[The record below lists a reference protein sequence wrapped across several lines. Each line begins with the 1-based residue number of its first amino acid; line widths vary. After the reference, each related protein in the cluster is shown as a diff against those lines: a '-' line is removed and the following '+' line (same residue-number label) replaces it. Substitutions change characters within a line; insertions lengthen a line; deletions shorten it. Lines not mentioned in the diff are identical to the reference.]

1 MTRQS
6 RPQSP
11 PSAAPKADKIK
22 SVCRSPSPKGGE
34 NQTTKIMAL
43 LDVWGLATPE
53 LDECIEKA
61 QSARVEMMKLMEGLS
76 KTIWGTDAGKEPFQQ
91 TLRREPASKQFR
103 DGDTK
108 PLDPFSS
115 LLPGLS
121 SAPVPDGGL
130 QSADARIA
138 ELLEILWADIRLW
151 KSVAKKLPPQ
161 EIVADVHR
169 WYGLQ
174 FPEIP
179 VAAWN
184 QMVRQPQKREILFN
198 LLHIGFGTEDENIA
212 IQELNQKLPPKL
224 AGKLLYEYLL
234 SPGSTHSNL
243 LAAQEFSPAV
253 LACLRK
259 AVVKLRDGIAWCQKN
274 PGLIPPTL
282 APSPRHRPRDV
293 ERVRFIEQ
301 MVKRLLD
308 NPALSDYGL
317 AGKNASNRKLA
328 AEARQLVELREGQA
342 VERYSELRDG
352 KVIGRKPRRLRKI
365 RPTR

>member
-6 RPQSP
+6 HPQSP

-22 SVCRSPSPKGGE
+22 SVRRSPSPKDGE
-34 NQTTKIMAL
+34 NQTAKIMAL
-43 LDVWGLATPE
+43 LNAWNSTTPD
-53 LDECIEKA
+53 LDDCIGKA
-61 QSARVEMMKLMEGLS
+61 QRARVEMLELLNGM
-76 KTIWGTDAGKEPFQQ
+76 AKEILGSDSGRKPLPQQ
-91 TLRREPASKQFR
+91 LRREPASKQFR

-108 PLDPFSS
+108 PLDPFSV
-115 LLPGLS
+115 LLPELS
-121 SAPVPDGGL
+121 SEHVPDGGL

-138 ELLEILWADIRLW
+138 ELLDILWADIRLW

-161 EIVADVHR
+161 EIAADIHR

-184 QMVRQPQKREILFN
+184 QMVRQPQKRKILFN
-198 LLHIGFGTEDENIA
+198 LLHIGFGTEADNGS

-243 LAAQEFSPAV
+243 LASQEFSPAA

-259 AVVKLRDGIAWCQKN
+259 AAVRLCEGISWCEKH

-282 APSPRHRPRDV
+282 APAARHRPKEVARA
-293 ERVRFIEQ
+293 RTIEQ

-365 RPTR
+365 RPGR